1 MKQKCHEPIKKK
13 FTKAPFEYVTLEEQ
27 MKATPD
33 WPPISA
39 STNNLAQMMRIESV
53 ASGLSLGDVN
63 LEEEGQR
70 SASFN
75 GGNGDITPD
84 SSSGI
89 DPGNNHGPGGD
100 WIVGSAENGSVP
112 GSPDHTTGYP
122 GFNQGPGDV
131 QLDLNESIGSA
142 HRLLIESPPNSPRD
156 GVKLPLLEPLPE
168 KKETPKAPPGQDPSV
183 PLLNQVQDK
192 SLLRTSSLDTSPLVK
207 NEVEAQLIG
216 NTLQS
221 TEL

>member
-27 MKATPD
+27 MKAMPD

-39 STNNLAQMMRIESV
+39 STNNLAHMMRLDSV
-53 ASGLSLGDVN
+53 ASGLSSADAN
-63 LEEEGQR
+63 FEDEGQR
-70 SASFN
+70 SGSFN
-75 GGNGDITPD
+75 GGNGDVTPE
-84 SSSGI
+84 SSSGV
-89 DPGNNHGPGGD
+89 DPGNTHGPGGD
-100 WIVGSAENGSVP
+100 WIVGSHGNDSVP

-122 GFNQGPGDV
+122 AITRAPGDV
-131 QLDLNESIGSA
+131 QLDLNESVGSA
-142 HRLLIESPPNSPRD
+142 HRLLMESPPNSPRD
-156 GVKLPLLEPLPE
+156 GIKLPLLEPLSE
-168 KKETPKAPPGQDPSV
+168 KRETPKASSAQDPSV

-207 NEVEAQLIG
+207 NEVESQLIG